1 MVDTVISGRGLGKR
15 YHVGL
20 ERASYDT
27 LREAIG
33 RTVRAPV
40 RRLRAHREPA
50 SQIWSLKDVS
60 FDVERGQT
68 VGLVGLNG
76 AGKTTLLKVLARITE
91 PTEGSAEIR
100 GRVGSLLEA
109 GAGFHPELTG
119 RENIYLNGAILG
131 MRKHETERRFDDI
144 VSFAGVEGFVDTPVK
159 RYSTGM
165 YMRLAFS
172 VAVHLEPDILFVDEV
187 LSVGDAEFQRQCFAK
202 MQEVALGDRT
212 IVFVS
217 HNMSAVR
224 RICDRGL
231 LLERGKLVADGPV
244 DLVLDRYLA
253 RSAEEVAEMDQVATE
268 SFVVHG
274 VRASAEGSEVVK
286 TFEPFQISATVTAR
300 RTIQDPGLYVG
311 VLSVDNQRI
320 AGIDFKDFQSVQ
332 PMQAGDSTV
341 FRFNIE
347 AMPLLP
353 GSYRLEL
360 HLKDLSSHSIEM
372 VPKLYPFEVVETP
385 VYGGRKLDQWFGH
398 VGFRATA
405 SAEAMDRTFDEDV

>member
-1 MVDTVISGRGLGKR
+1 MGKR
-15 YHVGL
+15 YQVGL
-20 ERASYDT
+20 EVYSYDT
-27 LREAIG
+27 LRDAIG
-33 RTVRAPV
+33 RAAKAPF

-60 FDVERGQT
+60 FDIERGQT

-91 PTEGSAEIR
+91 PTEGTAEIH

-119 RENIYLNGAILG
+119 RENVYLNGAILG
-131 MRKHETERRFDDI
+131 MRRREISARFDEMI
-144 VSFAGVEGFVDTPVK
+144 AFAGVEGFVDTPVK

-165 YMRLAFS
+165 YVRLAFS

-187 LSVGDAEFQRQCFAK
+187 LAVGDAEFQRKCFAK
-202 MQEVALGDRT
+202 MQEVALGQRT

-217 HNMSAVR
+217 HNMSAIR

-231 LLERGKLVADGPV
+231 LLERGKLVADGPI
-244 DLVLDRYLA
+244 DEVLDRYLA

-274 VRASAEGSEVVK
+274 VRAHAEGIEVVK
-286 TFEPFQISATVTAR
+286 TFEPFEIAVTVTAK

-311 VLSVDNQRI
+311 VLTVDNQRI
-320 AGIDFKDFQSVQ
+320 AGIDFKDFQTIG

-347 AMPLLP
+347 SMPLLP

-360 HLKDLSSHSIEM
+360 HVKDLASESIEM

-385 VYGGRKLDQWFGH
+385 VYGGRKLDRWFGH

-405 SAEAMDRTFDEDV
+405 SAEAIETDDAG

>member
-1 MVDTVISGRGLGKR
+1 MSDVVIRGRGLGKR
-15 YHVGL
+15 YQVGL
-20 ERASYDT
+20 EAYRYDT
-27 LREAIG
+27 LRDAIARG
-33 RTVRAPV
+33 VKAPLK
-40 RRLRAHREPA
+40 RLRAHRELA

-60 FDVERGQT
+60 FDIERGQT

-91 PTEGSAEIR
+91 PTEGMAEIH

-119 RENIYLNGAILG
+119 RENVYLNGAILG
-131 MRKHETERRFDDI
+131 MRRHTIADRFDDI
-144 VSFAGVEGFVDTPVK
+144 VEFAGVTGFLDTPVK
-159 RYSTGM
+159 RFSTGM

-187 LSVGDAEFQRQCFAK
+187 LAVGDAEFQRQCFAK

-217 HNMSAVR
+217 HNMSAIR

-231 LLERGKLVADGPV
+231 LLERGKLVADGQI
-244 DLVLDRYLA
+244 DDVLDRYLA
-253 RSAEEVAEMDQVATE
+253 RSAEEVAEMDHVDTE
-268 SFVVHG
+268 SFEVHG
-274 VRASAEGSEVVK
+274 VRAHAHGVEVVK
-286 TFEPFQISATVTAR
+286 TFEPFEIAVTVTAK

-311 VLSVDNQRI
+311 VLTVDNQRI
-320 AGIDFKDFQSVQ
+320 AGIDFKDFQTMSA
-332 PMQAGDSTV
+332 MQAGDSTV

-347 AMPLLP
+347 SMPLLP

-360 HLKDLSSHSIEM
+360 HVKDLASESVEM

-405 SAEAMDRTFDEDV
+405 SAETTAADDVV